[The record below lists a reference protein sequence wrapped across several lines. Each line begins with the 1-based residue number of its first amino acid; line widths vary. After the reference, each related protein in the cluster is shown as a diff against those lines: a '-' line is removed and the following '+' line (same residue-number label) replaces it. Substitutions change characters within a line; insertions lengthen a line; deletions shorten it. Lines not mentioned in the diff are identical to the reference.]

1 MKHDGHA
8 VLHQWVPRGTNA
20 GITWLRF
27 IHVLHVSGDGCPM
40 EEFDAGIARL
50 KGLISV
56 CQLIN
61 STREDVL
68 SH

>member
-1 MKHDGHA
+1 MKHDGH
-8 VLHQWVPRGTNA
+8 VTQWVSRATNA

-27 IHVLHVSGDGCPM
+27 IHVLAVTGEGRLM

-50 KGLISV
+50 NGIISV
-56 CQLIN
+56 FQLIN

-68 SH
+68 FH

>member
-1 MKHDGHA
+1 MKHDGH
-8 VLHQWVPRGTNA
+8 VTQRVSRGTNA

-27 IHVLHVSGDGCPM
+27 IHVLDVSGEGRPM

-56 CQLIN
+56 CQPIN
-61 STREDVL
+61 SAREDVL
-68 SH
+68 SR